1 MGNLMLLRDN
11 NFDLI
16 RLLAAIQVFVMHA
29 VAWLNLSVPPVFME
43 VVDWFP
49 GVPIFFFISGY
60 LVTASFVRSPSA
72 VQFFRNRA
80 LRILPGL
87 WVCLM
92 VTFFIVALR
101 GGLPE
106 SNLLLKTLAWFI
118 ANGSIFQFV
127 GDMGTGVINGALWS
141 ISTEAQ
147 FYILIPLV
155 GLFSAFFRGRRAQV
169 TAILF
174 VLVCIS
180 GLIHQWVLASSSIL
194 HPWIFQVVYPSLLAN
209 GYFFL
214 MGVLAYVW
222 RDQLIALVRARL
234 LIFLGLYIAVRMLL
248 LSAGYSVHAVH
259 STILGVAVY
268 FFLGLAIFA
277 AAHTAEGV
285 SRWLLRGHDF
295 SYGLYIYHMPVIY
308 ALIHHQL
315 FGAAG
320 IGIAAVLV
328 GICAVVSWFAVER
341 PALGYKHYSVQQAG
355 GLASYGKP
363 INEA

>member
-1 MGNLMLLRDN
+1 MLLRDN

-29 VAWLNLSVPPVFME
+29 VAWLKLSVPPVFME

-49 GVPIFFFISGY
+49 GVPIFFIISGY
-60 LVTASFVRSPSA
+60 LVTASSARSPST

-87 WVCLM
+87 WACLI

-101 GGLPE
+101 DGLPE

-118 ANGSIFQFV
+118 TNGSIFQFV
-127 GDMGTGVINGALWS
+127 GDVGTGVVNGALWS

-147 FYILIPLV
+147 FYLLIPLV
-155 GLFSAFFRGRRAQV
+155 GVFSVFFRGRKAQA

-180 GLIHQWVLASSSIL
+180 GLIHQWVLANSSTL
-194 HPWIFQVVYPSLLAN
+194 HPWIFQVVYPSILAN

-214 MGVLAYVW
+214 MGVLAYIW
-222 RDQLIALVRARL
+222 RDQLIPIVRSRL
-234 LIFLGLYIAVRMLL
+234 IVFLGLYIVVRMFLL
-248 LSAGYSVHAVH
+248 GAGYTVDVVH
-259 STILGVAVY
+259 STMLGVAVY
-268 FFLGLAIFA
+268 LFLGLTIFA
-277 AAHTAEGV
+277 AAHTAEGL

-295 SYGLYIYHMPVIY
+295 SYGLNIYHMPVIY

-320 IGIAAVLV
+320 MGLATVLV
-328 GICAVVSWFAVER
+328 GFCAVVSWFAVEK

-363 INEA
+363 TNEAQ